1 MFSKFKG
8 GNDDLRQDAVM
19 EQVFDLVNVV
29 LECDRETK
37 KRDLKVRGY
46 TVLPLAAQAGVL
58 EFVGNTIPL
67 TTWLDKAHPR

>member
-1 MFSKFKG
+1 
-8 GNDDLRQDAVM
+8 M

-46 TVLPLAAQAGVL
+46 TVLPLAAQAGVI
-58 EFVGNTIPL
+58 EFVGNTDVL
-67 TTWLDKAHPR
+67 QAWLGTAHQRQVNARNLY